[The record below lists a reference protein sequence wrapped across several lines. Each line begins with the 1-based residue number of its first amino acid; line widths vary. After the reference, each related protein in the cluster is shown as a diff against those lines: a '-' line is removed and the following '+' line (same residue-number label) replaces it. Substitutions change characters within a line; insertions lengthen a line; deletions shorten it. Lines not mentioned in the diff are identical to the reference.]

1 MNTVSGVFQSK
12 EMAKGA
18 LGALRAAGFS
28 QNQINL
34 LCPGPPEG
42 LVHSVPTSETEQQGM
57 GGAIGGMLGGALG
70 VASGL
75 ELGMVA
81 AAMIPGVGP
90 VLAVGMAAAAVL
102 GTGGAIAGAA
112 AGAAAE
118 ERTTHGVPEDEIFFY
133 EDALRQGR
141 SVVLVLAENDTE
153 EKRARKL
160 MAVAGA
166 ESLDAARE
174 KWWVGLR
181 DAEKLHYHSTGRNF
195 DKDQDAYRAGF
206 ESAQRRESRGK
217 SMEEMADRMKWWHPD
232 VWDSEPF
239 RRGFERGQEY
249 QVQLQNHETFSR

>member
-1 MNTVSGVFQSK
+1 MMRFFLRVFIDSGF
-12 EMAKGA
+12 
-18 LGALRAAGFS
+18 RAAGFS
-28 QNQINL
+28 QNQVNL

-57 GGAIGGMLGGALG
+57 GGAIRGMLGGALG
-70 VASGL
+70 VARGL

-81 AAMIPGVGP
+81 TALIPGVGS

-112 AGAAAE
+112 AGAAVE

-153 EKRARKL
+153 EKCAQADGRRWRRKPRCRQGK
-160 MAVAGA
+160 VVGGIAGCG
-166 ESLDAARE
+166 EE
-174 KWWVGLR
+174 
-181 DAEKLHYHSTGRNF
+181 HYHSTGRNF
-195 DKDQDAYRAGF
+195 EKDHDACRAGF
-206 ESAQRRESRGK
+206 EAAQRRESRGK
-217 SMEEMADRMKWWHPD
+217 SMEEMADRMKWWQPD

-239 RRGFERGQEY
+239 RRGFERGREY
-249 QVQLQNHETFSR
+249 QLQLQNHETFSR